1 MAENKEYEMND
12 VIQDMEKPSEVD
24 NLIERSI
31 LDIGIPPCPVILDK
45 FMTEAR
51 RDEPDFHRL
60 ATIIGTDVGLSAG
73 LIKTANSPFF
83 GMRQRVRSV
92 NEALTILGLKSSSRA
107 VAGIILR
114 KAFPN
119 VANLERF
126 WDASAR
132 IAVLSGWLAQYLH
145 IRGLRAEDTYTFGLF
160 RDCGIP
166 VLLGRFP
173 QYEKVLMAA
182 NSDAKRSF
190 MEIENAAMP
199 TNHAMVGCLLAQNWW
214 LPEEICLAIR
224 NHHDLA
230 ALESASSELPM
241 LSRRLIATAQLAE
254 HLVQKQVGLSLTQ
267 EWDKLGDACL
277 NLLDLDEAKLD
288 VLYAESAAVV
298 SSED

>member
-1 MAENKEYEMND
+1 MND
-12 VIQDMEKPSEVD
+12 IVRETTKTAVD

-31 LDIGIPPCPVILDK
+31 LDIGIPPCPVILER
-45 FMTEAR
+45 FMVEAR
-51 RDEPDFHRL
+51 QDEPDFKRL
-60 ATIIGTDVGLSAG
+60 ASVIGTDVGLSAG
-73 LIKTANSPFF
+73 LIKTANSSYF

-92 NEALTILGLKSSSRA
+92 NEALVILGLKTASRA
-107 VAGIILR
+107 VAGLVLS

-132 IAVLSGWLAQYLH
+132 IALLSGWLAQHLN
-145 IRGLRAEDTYTFGLF
+145 IPGLRAEDTYTFGLF

-173 QYEKVLMAA
+173 HYGNVLMTA
-182 NSDAKRSF
+182 NGDVTRGF
-190 MEIENAAMP
+190 TEVEGVELP

-230 ALESASSELPM
+230 ALESIDSKLPV
-241 LSRRLIATAQLAE
+241 LSRRLIAIAQLAE
-254 HLVQKQVGLSLTQ
+254 YIVQQQLGLSLTQ
-267 EWDKLGDACL
+267 EWTKLGAACL
-277 NLLDLDEAKLD
+277 RILDMDETDLDALYIEATPIAAS
-288 VLYAESAAVV
+288 AE
-298 SSED
+298 

>member
-1 MAENKEYEMND
+1 MND
-12 VIQDMEKPSEVD
+12 IVGVTPKTAVD

-31 LDIGIPPCPVILDK
+31 LDIGIPPCPIILER

-51 RDEPDFHRL
+51 QDEPDFKRL
-60 ATIIGTDVGLSAG
+60 ASVIGTDVGLSAG
-73 LIKTANSPFF
+73 LIKTANSPYF

-92 NEALTILGLKSSSRA
+92 NEAIVILGLKTASRA
-107 VAGIILR
+107 VAGLVLS

-132 IAVLSGWLAQYLH
+132 IALLSGWLAQHLD
-145 IRGLRAEDTYTFGLF
+145 IPGLRAEDTYTFGLF

-173 QYEKVLMAA
+173 RYENVLMAA
-182 NSDAKRSF
+182 NGDVTRSF
-190 MEIENAAMP
+190 TEVEAAELP

-224 NHHDLA
+224 NHHDVL
-230 ALESASSELPM
+230 ALESVDSRLPV
-241 LSRRLIATAQLAE
+241 LSRRLIAIAQLAE
-254 HLVQKQVGLSLTQ
+254 YIVQQQLGLSLTQ
-267 EWDKLGDACL
+267 EWTKLGAACL
-277 NLLDLDEAKLD
+277 RILDVDEASFDALC
-288 VLYAESAAVV
+288 VEAAPIAASAE
-298 SSED
+298 

>member
-1 MAENKEYEMND
+1 MND
-12 VIQDMEKPSEVD
+12 IVQDTPDTAVD

-31 LDIGIPPCPVILDK
+31 LDIGIPPCPVILER

-51 RDEPDFHRL
+51 QDEPDFKRL
-60 ATIIGTDVGLSAG
+60 ASVIGTDVGLSAG
-73 LIKTANSPFF
+73 LIKTANSPYF

-92 NEALTILGLKSSSRA
+92 NEAIVILGLETTTRA
-107 VAGIILR
+107 VAGLVLS

-132 IAVLSGWLAQYLH
+132 IALLSGWLAQHLN
-145 IRGLRAEDTYTFGLF
+145 IPGLRAEDTYTFGLF

-173 QYEKVLMAA
+173 RYENVLAAA
-182 NSDAKRSF
+182 NVDVTRSF
-190 MEIENAAMP
+190 TEVEGVELP

-224 NHHDLA
+224 HHHDMA
-230 ALESASSELPM
+230 ALQSIDSRLPVLSS
-241 LSRRLIATAQLAE
+241 RLIATAQLAE
-254 HLVQKQVGLSLTQ
+254 YIVQQQLGLSLTQ
-267 EWDKLGDACL
+267 EWTKLGAVCLRILDIDEGSLDALCA
-277 NLLDLDEAKLD
+277 EA
-288 VLYAESAAVV
+288 VPVATA
-298 SSED
+298 SE

>member
-1 MAENKEYEMND
+1 MND
-12 VIQDMEKPSEVD
+12 IVRVTPKTAVD

-31 LDIGIPPCPVILDK
+31 LDIGIPPCPIILER

-51 RDEPDFHRL
+51 QDEPDFKRL
-60 ATIIGTDVGLSAG
+60 ANVIGTDVGLSAG
-73 LIKTANSPFF
+73 LIKTANSPYF

-92 NEALTILGLKSSSRA
+92 NEALGVLGLKPASRA
-107 VAGIILR
+107 VAGLVLS

-132 IAVLSGWLAQYLH
+132 IALLSGWLAQHLN
-145 IRGLRAEDTYTFGLF
+145 ISGLQADDAYTFGLF

-173 QYEKVLMAA
+173 RYENVLVAA
-182 NSDAKRSF
+182 NGDVTRSF
-190 MEIENAAMP
+190 TEVEAAELP

-224 NHHDLA
+224 NHHDVL
-230 ALESASSELPM
+230 ALESIDSKLPL
-241 LSRRLIATAQLAE
+241 LSRRLIAIAQLAE
-254 HLVQKQVGLSLTQ
+254 YIVQQQLGLSLTQ
-267 EWDKLGDACL
+267 EWNKLGAACL
-277 NLLDLDEAKLD
+277 RILDMDETDLET
-288 VLYAESAAVV
+288 LYIEAAPIAASAE
-298 SSED
+298 